1 MIYSLLSNLL
11 TRLVRWYLSF
21 YEPYFYL
28 FGCTLKPNFVSAD
41 CPAGQYPDP
50 SNTSICIDCAVGFYK
65 ETSGAMECTQC
76 AVGLATATTGVDS
89 QDLCLGK

>member
-41 CPAGQYPDP
+41 CPAGQYPD
-50 SNTSICIDCAVGFYK
+50 STNTSTCTDCDVGTYK
-65 ETSGAMECTQC
+65 DTTGAMDCTECASGFST
-76 AVGLATATTGVDS
+76 VATGSDS
-89 QDLCLGK
+89 DALCIG